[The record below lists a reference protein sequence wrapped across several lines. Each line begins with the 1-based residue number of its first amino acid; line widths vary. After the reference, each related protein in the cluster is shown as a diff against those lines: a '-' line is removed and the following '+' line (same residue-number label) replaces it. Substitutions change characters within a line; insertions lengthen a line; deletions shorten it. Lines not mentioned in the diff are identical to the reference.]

1 MICYTYFY
9 VDKCKGGIS
18 SLIKQLKDELL
29 TDRWKSIFASALI
42 LLIAWSYAPFAY
54 VVGISGNHFDT
65 NMGWLFAYEVFIGLA
80 VTLIFYGHFKSYLA
94 TIPVILSAVL
104 ACLGFHKELVIMGL
118 LLLLPIFLFL
128 SQTPW
133 LEFNNW
139 YGLLSFGLLVSLS
152 IGSVCAFSSLH
163 FISWEIVSFLL
174 PVMASCWFFMA
185 PFFLEKQSWSFAI
198 ITILAIILIA
208 LCFTRTLRWQLY
220 LAIIITLCAWLLLL
234 FNRHR
239 HPSFILFSL
248 TQMLVI
254 VLIYWN

>member
-1 MICYTYFY
+1 M
-9 VDKCKGGIS
+9 
-18 SLIKQLKDELL
+18 IKQLKDELL

-65 NMGWLFAYEVFIGLA
+65 NMGWLFAYEVCIGLA
-80 VTLIFYGHFKSYLA
+80 VTLIVYGHFKSL
-94 TIPVILSAVL
+94 L
-104 ACLGFHKELVIMGL
+104 ACLPLILSMVIVCLVFYKLPVVMGL
-118 LLLLPIFLFL
+118 LLLLPIFLIL

-133 LEFNNW
+133 LQFNNW
-139 YGLLSFGLLVSLS
+139 YGLLTFGLLIALS
-152 IGSVCAFSSLH
+152 ICSVCAFSSLH

-185 PFFLEKQSWSFAI
+185 PFFLEEKPFAFP
-198 ITILAIILIA
+198 ITTVLAIILIGLA
-208 LCFTRTLRWQLY
+208 LTRTLRWQLY
-220 LAIIITLCAWLLLL
+220 LAIIIVVGEWFLLL
-234 FNRHR
+234 FNQHR

-248 TQMLVI
+248 AQMLVI

>member
-1 MICYTYFY
+1 M
-9 VDKCKGGIS
+9 
-18 SLIKQLKDELL
+18 IKQLKDELL

-65 NMGWLFAYEVFIGLA
+65 NMGWLFAYEVCIGLA
-80 VTLIFYGHFKSYLA
+80 VTLIVYGHFKSL
-94 TIPVILSAVL
+94 L
-104 ACLGFHKELVIMGL
+104 ACLPLILSMVIVCLVFYKLPVVMDL
-118 LLLLPIFLFL
+118 LLLLPIFLIL

-133 LEFNNW
+133 LQFNNW
-139 YGLLSFGLLVSLS
+139 YGLLTFGLLIALS

-185 PFFLEKQSWSFAI
+185 PFFLEAKPFAFP
-198 ITILAIILIA
+198 ITTALAIILIGLA
-208 LCFTRTLRWQLY
+208 LTRTLRWQLY
-220 LAIIITLCAWLLLL
+220 LAIIIVVGGWFLLL
-234 FNRHR
+234 FNQRR

-248 TQMLVI
+248 AQMLVI